1 MSLVSDQI
9 EVIAHLDD
17 VIANLR
23 ARLANKKSGSKEKR
37 AEPKKKPRPYRL
49 VQLGAL
55 AASGMERQADVRAG
69 EALDSYNAKANEPN
83 IDKELRSLNFKLAL
97 EEGECARKRAQANR
111 DAGREVQVTCPGV
124 VAARDA
130 LRSYVE
136 RRYPNIGPARS
147 GGGGGGGF

>member
-9 EVIAHLDD
+9 EVIAHLND
-17 VIANLR
+17 VIASLR
-23 ARLANKKSGSKEKR
+23 RKLANKGSGGEKEADRPKR
-37 AEPKKKPRPYRL
+37 KPRPYRL

-69 EALDSYNAKANEPN
+69 EALDSYNAKANEQN

-97 EEGECARKRAQANR
+97 EESECARKRAQANA
-111 DAGREVQVTCPGV
+111 DAGREVQVPCPGV

-136 RRYPNIGPARS
+136 RRYTNIGPNS
-147 GGGGGGGF
+147 GGGGGGGW